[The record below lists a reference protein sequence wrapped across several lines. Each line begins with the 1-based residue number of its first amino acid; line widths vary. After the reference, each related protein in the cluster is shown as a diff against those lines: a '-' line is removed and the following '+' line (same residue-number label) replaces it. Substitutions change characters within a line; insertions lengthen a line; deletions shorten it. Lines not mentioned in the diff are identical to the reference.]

1 MAWPRARRIRRTGPD
16 RYAVQLP
23 AEEQALLVD
32 LTAQLRGLLEDTTD
46 DPSLRRLFPTAYHDE
61 PERDV
66 EYQLLARD
74 ELLARRLA
82 ALEAMAATAAERQLD
97 TAGLTAWMGSVNDL
111 RLVIGT
117 NLDVSEE
124 DGPFDPDAPDAS
136 ARAVYG
142 YLTAL
147 LDEVVRA
154 LHDGLGDD
162 VPSA

>member
-1 MAWPRARRIRRTGPD
+1 MAFGRPRPVRRNRRGEIELHLPDAARQ
-16 RYAVQLP
+16 VM
-23 AEEQALLVD
+23 
-32 LTAQLRGLLEDTTD
+32 AQLCGELRELLGTD

-74 ELLARRLA
+74 ELLARRVA
-82 ALEAMAATAAERQLD
+82 ALDAMAATAGERQLD

>member
-16 RYAVQLP
+16 RYAVRLP
-23 AEEQALLVD
+23 DQEQALLVD
-32 LTAQLRGLLEDTTD
+32 LTRQLRGLLEETSD
-46 DPSLRRLFPTAYHDE
+46 DPSLRRLFPTAYVDD
-61 PERDV
+61 PDRDV

-74 ELLARRLA
+74 ELVTRRLA
-82 ALEAMAATAAERQLD
+82 ALDALAATTEARELD
-97 TAGLTAWMGSVNDL
+97 AAGLSAWMGAVNDL

-117 NLDVSEE
+117 NLDVSED
-124 DGPFDPDAPDAS
+124 DGPFDPDAPDAT

-154 LHDGLGDD
+154 LEDGLDD
-162 VPSA
+162 EVPSA